1 MSNDVMIYAND
12 LSKSF
17 GSFRAIDKINFEVR
31 RGEVVGFL
39 GPNGA
44 GKSTTMRILTCFI
57 SQTSGSAK
65 INGFD
70 VFDEPLAVRESLGY
84 LPQRA
89 PLYLEMSVFE

>member
-1 MSNDVMIYAND
+1 MSTDVMIYAND

-17 GSFRAIDKINFEVR
+17 GSFRAVDRISFEVR

-57 SQTSGSAK
+57 APTSGTVRVK
-65 INGFD
+65 GFD
-70 VFDEPLAVRESLGY
+70 VFDELARG
-84 LPQRA
+84 A
-89 PLYLEMSVFE
+89 PAASGTSRSARRSTSR

>member
-17 GSFRAIDKINFEVR
+17 GSFRALDKINFEVK
-31 RGEVVGFL
+31 RGEIVGFL

-57 SQTSGSAK
+57 SPDGRHRARQRPRRLRRAAAGAREPGVPARSARRSTS
-65 INGFD
+65 
-70 VFDEPLAVRESLGY
+70 R
-84 LPQRA
+84 
-89 PLYLEMSVFE
+89 